1 MILEPKKISKNA
13 KITLVAPSFGCTS
26 EPYLSRLNEAIKIF
40 KNLGYEVIEG
50 KNIFLQDGIASS
62 NTPLCFTCNVSGFTV
77 ANE

>member
-40 KNLGYEVIEG
+40 KI
-50 KNIFLQDGIASS
+50 
-62 NTPLCFTCNVSGFTV
+62 
-77 ANE
+77 